1 MRLFQIF
8 TSALLTAASLNAL
21 ADHHAQNPP
30 VVAQVFECTLNK
42 DAAINDVV
50 TFGKKKVAS
59 FVEENDLEMNSYLW
73 EAVAINDPYDEPDV
87 RWVNYYPKLGKYVCR
102 AISF

>member
-1 MRLFQIF
+1 MP
-8 TSALLTAASLNAL
+8 TAASLNVL

-30 VVAQVFECTLNK
+30 VVQVFECTLNK

-50 TFGKKKVAS
+50 TFGKKVAS
-59 FVEENDLEMNSYLW
+59 FVEENDLEMNSYLL

-87 RWVNYYPKLGKYVCR
+87 MG
-102 AISF
+102 